1 MHCSDTA
8 AAGASN
14 SNTESAA
21 TGASSTP
28 LGLPSLPAATSS
40 LSTVQSEP
48 VKVSLWNLLDSDSSD
63 EEEER
68 SKKPEASVTDEK
80 KSEKEKKKEDI
91 GKKTDNSRETTPE
104 TSGEKPVEE
113 QDARNAD
120 TTVETVK
127 NDVNTSSNDTANEK
141 TCDNKSSPA
150 DLNESEKPSGES
162 KTKEAVVCEKYRD
175 VSVSSSRDSCELK
188 LVKEDREVVE
198 GEKKESA
205 EEKMETESEAAPE
218 TTTTESS
225 TPTVPTQ
232 TDAPG
237 DNTENQNTVNET
249 ESTKPT
255 CSDASKGLSEVSPE
269 TEESNF
275 TSDQAEKSKVVYK
288 EIEESVEANKVDDTN
303 EKPEKSV
310 EPVKDLEEVLDDIQ
324 RKRDEERA
332 KYLPKEKVQR
342 KKWYSKFEYVPTGE
356 KLYRSVNSI
365 INLDKSTY
373 TAIKSVCLQMYL
385 CALWSV
391 FRQQEAC

>member
-1 MHCSDTA
+1 M
-8 AAGASN
+8 
-14 SNTESAA
+14 
-21 TGASSTP
+21 
-28 LGLPSLPAATSS
+28 
-40 LSTVQSEP
+40 
-48 VKVSLWNLLDSDSSD
+48 KVSLWNLLDSDSSD

-91 GKKTDNSRETTPE
+91 GKKTGNSSEATPE
-104 TSGEKPVEE
+104 TSGEKPVEG

-150 DLNESEKPSGES
+150 DLNESKKPSEES
-162 KTKEAVVCEKYRD
+162 KTEEAVVCEKYRD

-188 LVKEDREVVE
+188 LVKDDREVVE

-205 EEKMETESEAAPE
+205 EEKMETEIEAAPE
-218 TTTTESS
+218 TTTTTESS

-232 TDAPG
+232 TDAPIA
-237 DNTENQNTVNET
+237 NTENQNTVNET
-249 ESTKPT
+249 ELTKPT

-269 TEESNF
+269 TEESKI
-275 TSDQAEKSKVVYK
+275 TSDQTETSKVANK
-288 EIEESVEANKVDDTN
+288 EVEESVESHKVDDST

-310 EPVKDLEEVLDDIQ
+310 KPVKDLEEVLDDIQ

-373 TAIKSVCLQMYL
+373 TAIKSVCLQMYF

-391 FRQQEAC
+391 FR